1 MLFHAFYFLVSQ
13 TALNRIWDSCYV
25 VIFLNVDQ
33 IKKYNQ
39 ISIPKI
45 KTHESQNFKKV
56 NELQQTPKIELSE
69 AGKSELAKALTDIQL
84 QNDCFEST
92 QPRIMLDSS
101 EFQDNHSST
110 ENLLLDSVSK
120 ALREE
125 SIKSTSDEEAV
136 STQSAD
142 PFIEQSSKLLK
153 TVQKVLKA
161 SQYRIPKSETSERI
175 NSSS

>member
-1 MLFHAFYFLVSQ
+1 MNSQ
-13 TALNRIWDSCYV
+13 KFT
-25 VIFLNVDQ
+25 
-33 IKKYNQ
+33 
-39 ISIPKI
+39 
-45 KTHESQNFKKV
+45 KV
-56 NELQQTPKIELSE
+56 NKLQQTPKTEL
-69 AGKSELAKALTDIQL
+69 LRAKEHQLPRELTDIQL

-92 QPRIMLDSS
+92 QPRIMLDTS
-101 EFQDNHSST
+101 EFQDNHSSP